1 MVWDRLLRGVSV
13 LLFGIF
19 LASVSLVAQKITGD
33 ISGTITDASGAAVSG
48 AVVHAENTGTGAK
61 QTATTNETGFFR
73 LVDLNPGQ
81 YRLTVEASGFKTMQR
96 TASVDIALVTQA
108 NFSLQVGSKTETVEV
123 QSVAPLVEATEDRL
137 STLFVQREVQDL
149 PNNGGDFN
157 NLLDGVPGVQR
168 SPGGGF
174 QSLNING
181 QRATSNNFAVDG
193 IPNNDRYY
201 GESSLG
207 QAAISGTAAALIPLD
222 GISEFNVQSN
232 PGVEFG
238 VKGGSVINIGLKS
251 GTNDIHGSLF
261 WDRHTDA
268 FDARNWFA
276 TSVTPF
282 RLNQFGASGGFPIKK
297 DKAFVYMSFQGFHL
311 KDQFPSRVTLP
322 SAAEILD
329 ATSCVTT
336 GINPNNAGDPNPASC
351 LNSSPGPGP
360 DQIFG
365 TADDGQVSTLGA
377 NLLSFVP
384 LAPSSGQKVDIVA
397 NNKLDVTNF
406 HVKFDY
412 IFSPSQRVSVKY
424 LFGDSF
430 QSQPPAPGVPQS
442 AGPLATSP
450 DMWNSVA
457 PSRAQLAGI
466 NHTWTI
472 GPTKVLES
480 RFGYQR
486 FSQRIGVNNNIDPNA
501 LGINTGPLGAGP
513 QDKENLAVPALYYLG
528 YFGAT
533 GYSLVGGVQGYPIIT
548 RPDASYDWQEHFTVI
563 KGNHTIKVGGQFQ
576 NAYTK
581 SRRDRART
589 ALSFYY
595 HGNYSD
601 YYYGADDPRHFEQ
614 SRVLALNE
622 LLLGA
627 ADDAARSFGV
637 TNRHIFQK
645 SLGLYVQDSWK
656 IKPNFTLE
664 VGVRWDVS
672 GALGEKDKLGANF
685 LPDSPKADSQGFVSL
700 SKQPLYGVDKNNFG
714 PRVGFAWDFRKN
726 GKTVLRAGYSL
737 NYDQPNF
744 GALHAPQTYFNM
756 WSGTRSGFFT
766 QVAQGEFPVDITST
780 PAENLA
786 IFDPGGNNPFCE
798 SHICMATGVNIYGAT
813 TASTPPSPF
822 NVVQVIR
829 NFQTPMNHAYNVT
842 LEQSVST
849 KTAVSV
855 AFVGTAGRD
864 LINWRDLNACPI
876 STLQCDSSRQPFGNR
891 FIDPL
896 TGVSEYDHILQL
908 NNDGYSNYNSF
919 QLAYKVRDL
928 HGLTGQFN
936 FVRSKSKDTGSANRG
951 GDFLSNYQN
960 PYNVSKNY
968 APSNF
973 DTPWNVNFTLVYDV
987 PKLRPAPKLIGE
999 GWSINSI
1006 FRAQEGRP
1014 FTVYSSKGYDNSD
1027 PSQCTDPADF
1037 TTCPVTSDPSGQGL
1051 KTTYVNYDGSP
1062 LKYDFRNPTQFFN
1075 TSAFSLPVIGTVG
1088 NAGRN
1093 SLRQPGIAQL
1103 DVGIFK
1109 RFQFTERLSAKFK
1122 WEVFNVLNH
1131 AMFANATGNKRSGAF
1146 GTLFATP
1153 DVGLGL
1159 NPILGTGAQRNMQ
1172 FGITIDF

>member
-1 MVWDRLLRGVSV
+1 MPESLGGQLMTNRLLRGVVFV
-13 LLFGIF
+13 LF
-19 LASVSLVAQKITGD
+19 LIGFIASIPSFAQKITGD
-33 ISGTITDASGAAVSG
+33 VSGTITDASGAAVSG
-48 AVVHAENTGTGAK
+48 AVVRAQNTGTGEN
-61 QTATTNETGFFR
+61 QTATTNDTGFFR
-73 LVDLNPGQ
+73 IVNLNPGE
-81 YRLTVEASGFKTMQR
+81 YRLSVVASGFKTMERQA
-96 TASVDIALVTQA
+96 TVNIALTTQA
-108 NFSLQVGSKTETVEV
+108 NFSLQVGSRTETVEV
-123 QSVAPLVEATEDRL
+123 QGVAPLVEATEDRL
-137 STLFVQREVQDL
+137 STLFVGREVADL

-251 GTNDIHGSLF
+251 GTNQLHGNVF

-322 SAAEILD
+322 AQKEIDD
-329 ATSCVTT
+329 AMACVMT
-336 GINPNNAGDPNPASC
+336 GNNPNSVNDPNPATC
-351 LNSSPGPGP
+351 INNGVPGPGP
-360 DQIFG
+360 DQIVG
-365 TADDGQVSTLGA
+365 TLDDGIPSTLGS
-377 NLLSFVP
+377 NLLSFIP
-384 LAPSSGQKVDIVA
+384 LAPSPGTKVNIVA
-397 NNKLDVTNF
+397 NNTLDVTNF

-412 IFSPSQRVSVKY
+412 VFSQSQRVSVKY

-430 QSQPPAPGVPQS
+430 QSQPSAPGVPQS
-442 AGPLATSP
+442 AGPLASSP
-450 DMWNSVA
+450 NMWNSVA
-457 PSRAQLAGI
+457 PTRAQLAGI
-466 NHTWTI
+466 NYTWTI
-472 GPTKVLES
+472 SPTKVLES

-486 FSQRIGVNNNIDPNA
+486 FSQRIGVNNNIDPSA

-513 QDKENLAVPALYYLG
+513 QDTENFGVPALYYLG
-528 YFGAT
+528 YFGAS
-533 GYSLVGGVQGYPIIT
+533 GYSVVGGIQGYPIVT
-548 RPDASYDWQEHFTVI
+548 RPDASYDWQEHLTMI

-576 NAYTK
+576 DAYTK
-581 SRRDRART
+581 SRRDRSRT

-595 HGNYSD
+595 HGNYGD
-601 YYYGADDPRHFEQ
+601 YYYGADDPRHFE
-614 SRVLALNE
+614 SARVAALNE
-622 LLLGA
+622 ILLGV

-656 IKPNFTLE
+656 VKPNFTLE
-664 VGVRWDVS
+664 LGVRWDVA
-672 GALGEKDKLGANF
+672 GALGERDHLGANF
-685 LPDSPKADSQGFVSL
+685 LPDSPKADAGGFVSL

-714 PRVGFAWDFRKN
+714 PRVGFAWDIFKS
-726 GKTVLRAGYSL
+726 GKTVLRSGYSL
-737 NYDQPNF
+737 NYDLPNF
-744 GALHAPQTYFNM
+744 GAIHAPQTYFNM

-780 PAENLA
+780 PTENLA
-786 IFDPGGNNPFCE
+786 LFTGNTLCPD
-798 SHICMATGVNIYGAT
+798 HVCMATGVNIFGAT
-813 TASTPPSPF
+813 SASTPPPPF

-829 NFQTPMNHAYNVT
+829 NFRTPMNHAYNVT
-842 LEQSVST
+842 VEQELSHKMSF
-849 KTAVSV
+849 SV

-864 LINWRDLNACPI
+864 LLNWRDLNACPI
-876 STLQCDSSRQPFGNR
+876 STLPCDSSRQPFSTQFPDYN
-891 FIDPL
+891 
-896 TGVSEYDHILQL
+896 HILQL
-908 NNDGYSNYNSF
+908 NNDGYSNYNSL

-928 HGLTGQFN
+928 HGLTGQIN
-936 FVRSKSKDTGSANRG
+936 YVRSKSRDTGSANRG

-973 DTPWNVNFTLVYDV
+973 DTPWNINFTVVYDV
-987 PKLRPAPKLIGE
+987 PKPHGVHKLIGD
-999 GWSINSI
+999 GWSIISI
-1006 FRAQEGRP
+1006 FRAQQGRP
-1014 FTVYSSKGYDNSD
+1014 FTVYSSKGID
-1027 PSQCTDPADF
+1027 PTNPDPAC
-1037 TTCPVTSDPSGQGL
+1037 TPTCTVSDPSGQGL
-1051 KTTYVNYDGSP
+1051 KTTYVNYDGSS
-1062 LKYDFRNPTQFFN
+1062 LAYNFHNPAQFFN

-1093 SLRQPGIAQL
+1093 SLRQPGISQL
-1103 DVGIFK
+1103 DMGIFK
-1109 RFQFTERLSAKFK
+1109 RFKFTERFSAKFK

-1131 AMFANATGNKRSGAF
+1131 AMFANATGNKRSGSF

-1153 DVGLGL
+1153 DVGIGL
-1159 NPILGTGAQRNMQ
+1159 NPVLGTGAQRNMQ
-1172 FGITIDF
+1172 FGLAIDF